1 MAFLTQVQIYCFL
14 FSYLTAL
21 IAELAQLVKK
31 PAPTLRLIIVG
42 FTAAGFIAHTSYLLA
57 RARSAGLPPLLSSQ
71 QDWLLVLA
79 WLGSLLYLVL
89 LLTRQQLA
97 IGVFLLPAVLILVVS
112 AEFASS
118 QSAGSLREAAQRR
131 WGMFHVTSL
140 VLGVAAVAG
149 AALSGLMYLLHHQ
162 RLRARSGWL
171 QRLALPSLEHLT
183 TINRWMV
190 ILSVPCLTIGLITGF
205 LLIALRRNTHQQ
217 PQIPW
222 NDPAI
227 ITTIVVWI
235 SAIAVLVRVLR
246 SSRQTGRSVA
256 LLSFLSGALLLLAI
270 LGLTLLS
277 GRAGLNS
284 IHGGAPAENLVPP
297 TANHSHAAVTA
308 PQNAPDTLPPKT
320 LPPDTLREQTP

>member
-1 MAFLTQVQIYCFL
+1 VAFLTQVQIYCFL

-21 IAELAQLVKK
+21 AAELAQLLKK
-31 PAPTLRLIIVG
+31 PAPTLRFVAVG
-42 FTAAGFIAHTSYLLA
+42 FTSGGFIAHTSYLLA
-57 RARSAGLPPLLSSQ
+57 RARTAGLPPLLTSQ

-79 WLGSLLYLVL
+79 WLGILLYLFL
-89 LLTRQQLA
+89 LLTRQHLA
-97 IGVFLLPAVLILVVS
+97 IGVFMLPAVLLLVVS

-118 QSAGSLREAAQRR
+118 QSAGSLRETAQRR

-171 QRLALPSLEHLT
+171 HRLALPSLEHLT

-205 LLIALRRNTHQQ
+205 LLIALRGNTHQQ
-217 PQIPW
+217 PRIPW

-227 ITTIVVWI
+227 VTTIVVWI

-256 LLSFLSGALLLLAI
+256 QLSFLSGALLLLAI

-277 GRAGLNS
+277 GRAGLNT
-284 IHGGAPAENLVPP
+284 IHGGDRSEHPLPPATRNSPATE
-297 TANHSHAAVTA
+297 SR
-308 PQNAPDTLPPKT
+308 PQNAPDP
-320 LPPDTLREQTP
+320 LPPDTLPERSP

>member
-21 IAELAQLVKK
+21 AAELAQLFKK
-31 PAPTLRLIIVG
+31 PASTLRFIIVG

-79 WLGSLLYLVL
+79 WLGSLLYLIL

-97 IGVFLLPAVLILVVS
+97 IGVFILPAVLVLVVS

-205 LLIALRRNTHQQ
+205 LLIALRQNTHQQ

-235 SAIAVLVRVLR
+235 CAIAVLIRVLR

-256 LLSFLSGALLLLAI
+256 QLSFLSGALLLLAI

-277 GRAGLNS
+277 GRAGLNT
-284 IHGGAPAENLVPP
+284 IHGGPPSNTPIPPATPDSPAPVN
-297 TANHSHAAVTA
+297 T
-308 PQNAPDTLPPKT
+308 PQNTTGRPPLDTLPT
-320 LPPDTLREQTP
+320 DTLREQSP